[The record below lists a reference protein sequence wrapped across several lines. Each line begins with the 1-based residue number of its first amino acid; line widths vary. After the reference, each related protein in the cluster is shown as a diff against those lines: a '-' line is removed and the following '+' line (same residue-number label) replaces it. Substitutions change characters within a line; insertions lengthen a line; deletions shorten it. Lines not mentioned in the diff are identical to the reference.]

1 MSTARPVRIGL
12 IINPVAGL
20 GGPAGL
26 KGSDSAQ
33 IQQEAIRRGAV
44 PSSAS
49 RTARMLA
56 ELARFGVDVEIV
68 AGPGALGE
76 DAVHGAGLTPAAVV
90 HTVCGAVTTAGDTM
104 TAAAAMTAMDLDV
117 LMFAGGDGTARDIV
131 TAVSPDDVVL
141 GIPAGVKM
149 QSGVFARS
157 PESAAAILS
166 AFAQGNT
173 ATCQAEVVDVD
184 EEARREG
191 IISSTLYGQLTVLG
205 THKEI
210 QGGKAGSRNEPRDVL
225 RGIARE
231 CRDRIDPGAM
241 CLLGPGTTVAAVA
254 QGLGVDSTLLG
265 VDVLHE
271 GVLVAKD
278 CSAAQLNELTRRHR
292 LQIILS
298 PVGGQGFLLGRGN
311 QQLDAMIL
319 ARLEREDYLIVCTPE
334 KLGALGGG
342 PFYVDVPSISLR
354 NKVTGLRRIITGHRQ
369 EAVVRLLSA

>member
-1 MSTARPVRIGL
+1 MSTARPLRIGL
-12 IINPVAGL
+12 IVNPVAGL

-26 KGSDSAQ
+26 KGSDGAQ
-33 IQQEAIRRGAV
+33 IQQEAIRRGSV
-44 PSSAS
+44 PTSAR

-68 AGPGALGE
+68 AGAGALGE
-76 DAVHGAGLTPAAVV
+76 DAVHGAGHTPAAVV
-90 HTVCGAVTTAGDTM
+90 RTVCGAVTTAGDTM
-104 TAAAAMTAMDLDV
+104 TAAAAMTSMDLDV
-117 LMFAGGDGTARDIV
+117 LVFAGGDGTARDIAA
-131 TAVSPDDVVL
+131 AVSPGDVVL

-157 PESAAAILS
+157 PESAAAILA
-166 AFAQGNT
+166 AFTQGNT
-173 ATCQAEVVDVD
+173 ATCQAEVVDID
-184 EEARREG
+184 EEARRAG
-191 IISSTLYGQLTVLG
+191 VISSTLYGRLTVLG
-205 THKEI
+205 AQKLL
-210 QGGKAGSRNEPRDVL
+210 QGGKVGSRDEPRDVL

-231 CRDRIDPGAM
+231 CMDRIDPGAM

-271 GVLVAKD
+271 GALLARD
-278 CSAAQLNELTRRHR
+278 CAAAQLHELTRGYG

-298 PVGGQGFLLGRGN
+298 PIGGQGFLLGRGN
-311 QQLDAMIL
+311 QQLDAMVL
-319 ARLEREDYLIVCTPE
+319 ARLERENYLIVCTPE

-342 PFYVDVPSISLR
+342 PFYVDVPSISLQ
-354 NKVTGLRRIITGHRQ
+354 NKVTGLRRVITGHRQ